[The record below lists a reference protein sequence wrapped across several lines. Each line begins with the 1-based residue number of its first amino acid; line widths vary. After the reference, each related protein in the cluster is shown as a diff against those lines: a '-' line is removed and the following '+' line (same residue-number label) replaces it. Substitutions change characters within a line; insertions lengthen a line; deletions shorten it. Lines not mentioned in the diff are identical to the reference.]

1 MFRMTDADAQP
12 GNYKPGGVGSVI
24 DAFLDSPLSG
34 IAPWVVFSLFSTPG
48 RFEAAVGAA
57 LGLTLLMLWVGSRR
71 GISIHSLEVFG
82 VAFFAILAV
91 VGLTV
96 SAGTIRW
103 LELWAGE
110 LTNVA
115 LALFAC
121 ATLIARRPFTVAYA
135 KERAPQEYWDSALF
149 LHINYA
155 ISAVWAAA
163 FTVSAIVGF
172 IGDLALHDSNNFWTG
187 WVLQIATLFFAVAF
201 TEFYPA
207 YAGAKDA
214 ADRGEPEE
222 VAPPISALFDW
233 VPTFILAAGIFG
245 WVTNALPDA
254 VGIGMV
260 VFGAGGAV
268 LIRTFSPKPAE
279 PLK

>member
-1 MFRMTDADAQP
+1 MTGPARQP
-12 GNYKPGGVGSVI
+12 GNYKPGKAGSVI

-34 IAPWVVFSLFSTPG
+34 IAPWVLFSLFSTPG
-48 RFEAAVGAA
+48 RFEEAVCAA
-57 LGLTLLMLWVGSRR
+57 LGLTLLMLWTGSRR
-71 GISIHSLEVFG
+71 GISVHSLEVFG

-91 VGLTV
+91 VGLTA
-96 SAGTIRW
+96 SDGTIGW
-103 LELWAGE
+103 LALWAGE

-121 ATLIARRPFTVAYA
+121 ATLIARKPFTVAYA
-135 KERAPQEYWDSALF
+135 KEQAPQEYWDSALF

-172 IGDLALHDSNNFWTG
+172 IGDVVLHDSNNFWTG

-201 TEFYPA
+201 TEFYPD

-222 VAPPISALFDW
+222 VAPPISALYDW
-233 VPTFILAAGIFG
+233 LPTFILAAGIFG
-245 WVTNALPDA
+245 WATNALPEA

-260 VFGAGGAV
+260 IFGAGGAA
-268 LIRTFSPKPAE
+268 LIRTFSAKRGE
-279 PLK
+279 PSK

>member
-1 MFRMTDADAQP
+1 MTDPAPRP
-12 GNYKPGGVGSVI
+12 GNHKPGKAGSVI

-34 IAPWVVFSLFSTPG
+34 IAPWVLFSLFATPG
-48 RFEAAVGAA
+48 RFEEAVCAA
-57 LGLTLLMLWVGSRR
+57 LGLTLLMLWIGSRR
-71 GISIHSLEVFG
+71 GISVHSLEVFG
-82 VAFFAILAV
+82 MAFFAILAV
-91 VGLTV
+91 VVLTA
-96 SAGTIRW
+96 SAGTIGW

-121 ATLIARRPFTVAYA
+121 ATLIARKPFTVAYA

-172 IGDLALHDSNNFWTG
+172 IGDVVLHDSNNFWTG
-187 WVLQIATLFFAVAF
+187 WVLQIAAVFFAVAF
-201 TEFYPA
+201 TEFYPD

-214 ADRGEPEE
+214 ANRGEPEE
-222 VAPPISALFDW
+222 VAPPISALYDW
-233 VPTFILAAGIFG
+233 LPTFILAAGIFG
-245 WVTNALPDA
+245 WATNALPDA

-260 VFGAGGAV
+260 IFGAGGAA
-268 LIRTFSPKPAE
+268 LIRTLSVKRGE
-279 PLK
+279 PSKDP

>member
-1 MFRMTDADAQP
+1 MTDPAPQP
-12 GNYKPGGVGSVI
+12 GTYNPGKAGSVI

-34 IAPWVVFSLFSTPG
+34 IAPWVLFSLFATPG
-48 RFEAAVGAA
+48 RYEEAVCAA

-71 GISIHSLEVFG
+71 GISVHSLEVFG
-82 VAFFAILAV
+82 VVFFAILAV
-91 VGLTV
+91 VGLTAT
-96 SAGTIRW
+96 AGTIRW

-121 ATLIARRPFTVAYA
+121 ATLLARRPFTVAYA

-172 IGDLALHDSNNFWTG
+172 IGDVALHDSNDFWTG
-187 WVLQIATLFFAVAF
+187 WVLQIATLFFALAF

-245 WVTNALPDA
+245 WATDALPDA
-254 VGIGMV
+254 VGISMV
-260 VFGAGGAV
+260 ILGGGGTA
-268 LIRTFSPKPAE
+268 LIRTFSAKRDE
-279 PLK
+279 PSK

>member
-1 MFRMTDADAQP
+1 MTGPAPQP
-12 GNYKPGGVGSVI
+12 GNYKPGKAGSVI

-34 IAPWVVFSLFSTPG
+34 IAPWVLFSLFATPG
-48 RFEAAVGAA
+48 RFEEAVCAA
-57 LGLTLLMLWVGSRR
+57 LGLTLLMLWIGSRR
-71 GISIHSLEVFG
+71 GISVHSLEVFG

-91 VGLTV
+91 VGLTA
-96 SAGTIRW
+96 SDGTIRW

-121 ATLIARRPFTVAYA
+121 ATLIARKPFTVAYA

-172 IGDLALHDSNNFWTG
+172 VGDVVLHDSNNFWTG

-201 TEFYPA
+201 SEFYPD

-222 VAPPISALFDW
+222 VAPPISALYDW
-233 VPTFILAAGIFG
+233 LPTFILAAGIFG
-245 WVTNALPDA
+245 WATNALPDA

-260 VFGAGGAV
+260 IFGAGGAA
-268 LIRTFSPKPAE
+268 LIRTFSAKRGE
-279 PLK
+279 PSK

>member
-1 MFRMTDADAQP
+1 MTGPAPQP
-12 GNYKPGGVGSVI
+12 GSYNPGKAGSVI

-34 IAPWVVFSLFSTPG
+34 IAPWVLFSLFATPG
-48 RFEAAVGAA
+48 RYEEAVCAA

-91 VGLTV
+91 VGLTA
-96 SAGTIRW
+96 SAGTIQW

-172 IGDLALHDSNNFWTG
+172 IGDVALHDSNNFWTG
-187 WVLQIATLFFAVAF
+187 WVLQIATLFFALAF

-233 VPTFILAAGIFG
+233 VPTFILAAGIFA
-245 WVTNALPDA
+245 WVTNAVPDA

-260 VFGAGGAV
+260 VFGAGGAA
-268 LIRTFSPKPAE
+268 LIRKFSAKPE
-279 PLK
+279 PSK

>member
-1 MFRMTDADAQP
+1 MTDPAPQP
-12 GNYKPGGVGSVI
+12 GNHKPGKAGSVI

-34 IAPWVVFSLFSTPG
+34 IAPWVLFSLFATPG
-48 RFEAAVGAA
+48 RFEEAVCAA
-57 LGLTLLMLWVGSRR
+57 LGLTLLMLWIGSRR
-71 GISIHSLEVFG
+71 GISVHSLEVFG
-82 VAFFAILAV
+82 MAFFAILAV
-91 VGLTV
+91 VGLTA
-96 SAGTIRW
+96 SAGTIGW

-121 ATLIARRPFTVAYA
+121 ATLIARKPFTVAYA

-172 IGDLALHDSNNFWTG
+172 IGDVVLHDSNNFWTG
-187 WVLQIATLFFAVAF
+187 WVLQIAAVFFAVAF
-201 TEFYPA
+201 TEFYPD

-214 ADRGEPEE
+214 ANRGEPEE
-222 VAPPISALFDW
+222 VAPPISALYDW
-233 VPTFILAAGIFG
+233 LPTFILAAGIFG
-245 WVTNALPDA
+245 WATNALPGA

-260 VFGAGGAV
+260 IFGAGGAA
-268 LIRTFSPKPAE
+268 LIRTLSVKRGE
-279 PLK
+279 PSKDP

>member
-1 MFRMTDADAQP
+1 MTDPAPRP
-12 GNYKPGGVGSVI
+12 GNHKPGKAGSVI

-34 IAPWVVFSLFSTPG
+34 IAPWVLFSLFATPG
-48 RFEAAVGAA
+48 RFEEAVCAA
-57 LGLTLLMLWVGSRR
+57 LGLTLLMLWIGSRR
-71 GISIHSLEVFG
+71 GISVHSLEVFG
-82 VAFFAILAV
+82 MAFFAILAV
-91 VGLTV
+91 VGLTA
-96 SAGTIRW
+96 SAGTIGW

-121 ATLIARRPFTVAYA
+121 ATLIARKPFTVAYA

-172 IGDLALHDSNNFWTG
+172 IGDVVLHDSNNFWTG
-187 WVLQIATLFFAVAF
+187 WVLQIAAVFFAVAF
-201 TEFYPA
+201 TEFYPD

-214 ADRGEPEE
+214 ANRGEPEE
-222 VAPPISALFDW
+222 VAPPISALYDW
-233 VPTFILAAGIFG
+233 LPTFILAAGIFG
-245 WVTNALPDA
+245 WATNALPDA

-260 VFGAGGAV
+260 IFGAGGAA
-268 LIRTFSPKPAE
+268 LIRTLSVKRGE
-279 PLK
+279 PSKDP

>member
-1 MFRMTDADAQP
+1 MLRMTGADARR
-12 GNYKPGGVGSVI
+12 GNYRPGSVI

-48 RFEAAVGAA
+48 RFEEAVCAA
-57 LGLTLLMLWVGSRR
+57 LGLTLLFLWVGSRR

-82 VAFFAILAV
+82 VTFFAILAV
-91 VGLTV
+91 VGLTAT
-96 SAGTIRW
+96 AGTLRW

-115 LALFAC
+115 LALFAF
-121 ATLIARRPFTVAYA
+121 ATLVARRPFTVAYA
-135 KERAPQEYWDSALF
+135 KERAPQEYWDSSLF

-163 FTVSAIVGF
+163 FAVSAIVGF
-172 IGDLALHDSNNFWTG
+172 IGDAALHDSNNFWTG

-201 TEFYPA
+201 TEFYPD

-214 ADRGEPEE
+214 ADRGEPDEA
-222 VAPPISALFDW
+222 VPPISALYDW
-233 VPTFILAAGIFG
+233 LPTFILAAGIFG
-245 WVTNALPDA
+245 WMTDELSDA
-254 VGIGMV
+254 VGIGMI
-260 VFGAGGAV
+260 VFGAVGSA
-268 LIRTFSPKPAE
+268 LIRALSAKADESST
-279 PLK
+279 

>member
-1 MFRMTDADAQP
+1 
-12 GNYKPGGVGSVI
+12 
-24 DAFLDSPLSG
+24 
-34 IAPWVVFSLFSTPG
+34 
-48 RFEAAVGAA
+48 
-57 LGLTLLMLWVGSRR
+57 
-71 GISIHSLEVFG
+71 VFG

-91 VGLTV
+91 VGMTA

-115 LALFAC
+115 LAIFVC

-135 KERAPQEYWDSALF
+135 KDRTPQEYWDSALF
-149 LHINYA
+149 LHINYV

-172 IGDLALHDSNNFWTG
+172 IGDVVLRDSNNFWTG
-187 WVLQIATLFFAVAF
+187 WVLQIATVFFAVAF
-201 TEFYPA
+201 TEFYPD

-222 VAPPISALFDW
+222 VAPPIYTLYDW

-245 WVTNALPDA
+245 WATDALPDA

-260 VFGAGGAV
+260 IVGGGGTV
-268 LIRTFSPKPAE
+268 LIRTFSAKRDE
-279 PLK
+279 PSK

>member
-1 MFRMTDADAQP
+1 MTDPAPRP
-12 GNYKPGGVGSVI
+12 GNYKPGKAGSVI
-24 DAFLDSPLSG
+24 DAFLDSPISG
-34 IAPWVVFSLFSTPG
+34 IAPWVLFSLFSTPG
-48 RFEAAVGAA
+48 RFEEAVCAA

-91 VGLTV
+91 VGLAA

-115 LALFAC
+115 LALFVC

-135 KERAPQEYWDSALF
+135 KERAPQEYWGSALF

-172 IGDLALHDSNNFWTG
+172 IGDVALHDSNNFWTG
-187 WVLQIATLFFAVAF
+187 WVLQIATLFFALAF

-222 VAPPISALFDW
+222 VAPPISTLFDC
-233 VPTFILAAGIFG
+233 VRTFILAAGIFG
-245 WVTNALPDA
+245 WVTNAVPDA
-254 VGIGMV
+254 VGVGMV

-268 LIRTFSPKPAE
+268 LIRKFSAKPE
-279 PLK
+279 PSK

>member
-1 MFRMTDADAQP
+1 MTGPAPQP
-12 GNYKPGGVGSVI
+12 GNDKPGKAGSVI

-34 IAPWVVFSLFSTPG
+34 IAPWVLFSLFSTPG
-48 RFEAAVGAA
+48 RFEEAVCAA

-71 GISIHSLEVFG
+71 GIGIHS
-82 VAFFAILAV
+82 
-91 VGLTV
+91 
-96 SAGTIRW
+96 

-115 LALFAC
+115 LALFVC

-172 IGDLALHDSNNFWTG
+172 IGDVALHDSNNFWTG
-187 WVLQIATLFFAVAF
+187 WVLQIATLFFALAF

-207 YAGAKDA
+207 
-214 ADRGEPEE
+214 
-222 VAPPISALFDW
+222 
-233 VPTFILAAGIFG
+233 
-245 WVTNALPDA
+245 
-254 VGIGMV
+254 
-260 VFGAGGAV
+260 
-268 LIRTFSPKPAE
+268 
-279 PLK
+279 